1 MEKKSVHLID
11 SQALQRGMRGIQ
23 EILLREV
30 VVGKAVVPMD
40 ADLRLQEQLVAKAW
54 LLCKDHSQKAL

>member
-11 SQALQRGMRGIQ
+11 SQALQRGMCGIQ